1 MALYT
6 TLASLSQTAASNVA
20 DGSVDAPST
29 IDQQT
34 NLLASFIAQ
43 LRDANGFTAGA
54 IASVTAPQT
63 SVELNYVS
71 TTSVI
76 LQGSGGG
83 YLWINGT
90 NYSVG
95 AGVTKSL
102 GTLVTTTVYNVYAFW
117 TGSAIDLEF
126 STTAYSNNANGI
138 PQKNGDATRTLVGR
152 IRTNS
157 TTTTYNTAADAG
169 VITYW
174 NRKRRSVTQSIQTNQ
189 NTTSG
194 TDVGLLNG
202 PTFISWGL
210 DATDF
215 FSTAIS
221 SNTLDGALNFAT
233 IYVNGGALS
242 ATTIAGVSGVG
253 GFVSAT
259 PRISFAANSGYVTTT
274 LMGRVNTGTGTWY
287 AGSDLQAVFMG

>member
-20 DGSVDAPST
+20 DGAVDAPST

-43 LRDANGFTAGA
+43 LRDGANFTAGA
-54 IASVTAPQT
+54 ISSIGAPQT
-63 SVELNYVS
+63 SVELVYAS
-71 TTSVI
+71 TTSVT

-102 GTLVTTTVYNVYAFW
+102 GTLTTTTVYNVYAFW
-117 TGSAIDLEF
+117 TGSVIDLEF
-126 STTAYSNNANGI
+126 STTAYTANANGI

-157 TTTTYNTAADAG
+157 TTTTYNTASDAG
-169 VITYW
+169 VVTYW
-174 NRKRRSVTQSIQTNQ
+174 NRKRRSVTASIQTNQ

-194 TDVGLLNG
+194 TDVSVLNG
-202 PTFISWGL
+202 PTFISWAI

-215 FSTAIS
+215 VATATS

-233 IYVNGGALS
+233 IYVNGAAVS
-242 ATTIAGVSGVG
+242 ATTIFAVSGVA
-253 GFVSAT
+253 GFASAC
-259 PRISFAANSGYVTTT
+259 PRISFAANSGYVTTN
-274 LMGRVNTGTGTWY
+274 LYARVNTGTGTWY
-287 AGSDLQAVFMG
+287 AGSDLQAIFMG